1 MRSWAALS
9 GLALAL
15 VTTAWLVLDGSAP
28 LDEPST
34 TAESRANAATS
45 DDSAARKRAR
55 DGSSL
60 EARVAMLEDEVDSL
74 RREVRT
80 LRARPMTVASSDS
93 PRAEVSPG
101 EPAFEHAV
109 RSVVE
114 QERATQE
121 EARLERRR
129 DQWEARL
136 EELSTELGERA
147 GLGEEQ
153 KDQIAGLWSVE
164 AEELLPLLTA
174 ARSGEAS
181 FRDVREQLEAV
192 RTRTDE
198 QAASLLT
205 PSQLEIYE
213 ELRPRGPGG
222 RGGRGGRG
230 NRRDGDGR

>member
-213 ELRPRGPGG
+213 ELRPRGRGG
-222 RGGRGGRG
+222 RGGRGERG